1 MDKLIIKGERIQQI
15 ADIYLGNEDDFR
27 YNPLIYQ
34 QKEKHCSLD
43 LISEIFDNPSIVFC
57 YSHKIFQFSQKIH
70 FFKNDFILL
79 THNSDQNI
87 KECNEI
93 NEILKY
99 PKLIKW
105 YAQNLCVEHPKLH
118 YLPIG
123 FANDQWPHGNLDIF
137 KNEEIMKNLK
147 NKSEKV
153 YFNFN
158 IHTNYHKRNECYEYF
173 KYKIQFLNP
182 IPPFENLLRLKNY
195 EFCICPEGNGMDT
208 HRFWEC
214 IYLKVVPIVIDS
226 DFIQILKKSNLP
238 MLILEKWEDYD
249 EYKLKYNDYS
259 FENLEIY
266 LSDFEKK
273 IKNNV

>member
-1 MDKLIIKGERIQQI
+1 MDKLIVKGERIQQI

-43 LISEIFDNPSIVFC
+43 SIVKEFENPSIVFC
-57 YSHKIFQFSQKIH
+57 YSHKIFQFSQKIR
-70 FFKNDFILL
+70 FFKNEFILL

-87 KECNEI
+87 KEYNEV

-105 YAQNLCVEHPKLH
+105 YTQNLCMEHPKLH

-123 FANDQWPHGNLDIF
+123 LANDQWPHGNLDIF
-137 KNEEIMKNLK
+137 KYEEVTKNLK

-158 IHTNYHKRNECYEYF
+158 IHTNYHKRIECYESL
-173 KYKIQFLNP
+173 KNKIHFLNP

-226 DFIQILKKSNLP
+226 DFIQILKKNNLP
-238 MLILEKWEDYD
+238 MLILKKWEDYD
-249 EYKLKYNDYS
+249 ESKLKYNDFS

-266 LSDFEKK
+266 ISDFQKLNINKK
-273 IKNNV
+273 